1 MFSIR
6 IVVGIIC
13 SLPRP
18 AYPDSSACVPES
30 MSPHIR
36 AHEPGCVGRDRE
48 QAISTRDSKE
58 DEMLSK
64 I

>member
-18 AYPDSSACVPES
+18 AYPGPSVRVPGPV
-30 MSPHIR
+30 SPHIR
-36 AHEPGCVGRDRE
+36 AHEPGYAGRDRE
-48 QAISTRDSKE
+48 QAISAKDSKE

-64 I
+64 T

>member
-18 AYPDSSACVPES
+18 AYPGPSARVPGPV
-30 MSPHIR
+30 SPHIR
-36 AHEPGCVGRDRE
+36 AHEPGYAGRDR
-48 QAISTRDSKE
+48 ALTIYIKDSKE
-58 DEMLSK
+58 NEILFK
-64 I
+64 V